1 MKKLKIYLDT
11 SVIGG
16 PFDSAFKAYSI
27 RLIEGIKRNRITGVV
42 SEITI
47 RELENAPD
55 FVKKDFESYEGKLE
69 VIKHT
74 QEIEDLAENY
84 IKDKIVTKKYYE
96 DALHIACATVC
107 QVDLLASWNFKHIV
121 NFNRIIQFNAVNM
134 KNGYKPLNIFSPME
148 VLNDEE

>member
-16 PFDSAFKAYSI
+16 SFDDGFKEHSI
-27 RLIEGIKRNRITGVV
+27 RLIKNLKSDRIVGVI

-55 FVKKDFESYEGKLE
+55 FVKKDFETYEEKLE
-69 VIKHT
+69 LLVIT
-74 QEIEDLAENY
+74 EEIKKLAESY
-84 IKDKIVTKKYYE
+84 IKNKIVTEKYYE
-96 DALHIACATVC
+96 DALHIACATVY
-107 QVDLLASWNFKHIV
+107 QVDLLVSWNFKHIV
-121 NFNRIIQFNAVNM
+121 NFNKIMQFNAGNL
-134 KNGYKPLNIFSPME
+134 KNGYKSLQIYSPME

>member
-16 PFDSAFKAYSI
+16 SFDDEFKEYSI
-27 RLIEGIKRNRITGVV
+27 RLIESLKSDKITGVV

-47 RELENAPD
+47 LELENAPD
-55 FVKKDFESYEGKLE
+55 FVKKDFESYEKKLE
-69 VIKHT
+69 VIIVT
-74 QEIEDLAENY
+74 DEIKSLAESY
-84 IKDKIVTKKYYE
+84 IKEKIVTDKYFE

-107 QVDLLASWNFKHIV
+107 QIDLLVSWNFKHIV
-121 NFNRIIQFNAVNM
+121 NFNRIIQFNAVNL
-134 KNGYKPLNIFSPME
+134 KNGYRTLQIFSPME

>member
-16 PFDSAFKAYSI
+16 SFDDGFKEHSI
-27 RLIEGIKRNRITGVV
+27 RLIKNLKQDRIVGVI

-47 RELENAPD
+47 RELENAPA
-55 FVKKDFESYEGKLE
+55 FVKKDFETYEEKLE
-69 VIKHT
+69 VTIITEEIK
-74 QEIEDLAENY
+74 ELAENY

-96 DALHIACATVC
+96 DALHIACATVY
-107 QVDLLASWNFKHIV
+107 QVDLLVSWNFKHIV
-121 NFNRIIQFNAVNM
+121 NFNKIMQFNAGNI
-134 KNGYKPLNIFSPME
+134 KNGYKALQIYSPME

>member
-16 PFDSAFKAYSI
+16 SFDDGFKEHSI
-27 RLIEGIKRNRITGVV
+27 RLIKNLKKDRIIGII

-55 FVKKDFESYEGKLE
+55 FVKKDFETYEEKLE
-69 VIKHT
+69 VVVITEEMK
-74 QEIEDLAENY
+74 ELAEDY
-84 IKDKIVTKKYYE
+84 IKDKIITKKYYE
-96 DALHIACATVC
+96 DALHIACATVY
-107 QVDLLASWNFKHIV
+107 QVDLLVSWNFKHIV
-121 NFNRIIQFNAVNM
+121 NFNKIMQFNAGNI
-134 KNGYKPLNIFSPME
+134 KNGYKSLQIYSPME

>member
-16 PFDSAFKAYSI
+16 SFDDGFKEHSI
-27 RLIEGIKRNRITGVV
+27 RLIKNLKKETIVGVI

-55 FVKKDFESYEGKLE
+55 FVKKDFETYEDKLE
-69 VIKHT
+69 LVAITEEIK
-74 QEIEDLAENY
+74 ELAESY
-84 IKDKIVTKKYYE
+84 IKDKIITEKYYE
-96 DALHIACATVC
+96 DALHIACATVY
-107 QVDLLASWNFKHIV
+107 QVDLLVSWNFKHIV
-121 NFNRIIQFNAVNM
+121 NFNKIIQFNAGNL
-134 KNGYKPLNIFSPME
+134 KNGYKSLQIYSPME

>member
-16 PFDSAFKAYSI
+16 SFDDGFKEHSI
-27 RLIEGIKRNRITGVV
+27 RLIKNLKQDRIVGVI

-55 FVKKDFESYEGKLE
+55 FVKKDFETYEEKLE
-69 VIKHT
+69 VTIITEEIK
-74 QEIEDLAENY
+74 ELAENY

-96 DALHIACATVC
+96 DALHIACATVY
-107 QVDLLASWNFKHIV
+107 QVDLLVSWNFKHIV
-121 NFNRIIQFNAVNM
+121 NFNKIMQFNAGNI
-134 KNGYKPLNIFSPME
+134 KNGYKALQIYSPME